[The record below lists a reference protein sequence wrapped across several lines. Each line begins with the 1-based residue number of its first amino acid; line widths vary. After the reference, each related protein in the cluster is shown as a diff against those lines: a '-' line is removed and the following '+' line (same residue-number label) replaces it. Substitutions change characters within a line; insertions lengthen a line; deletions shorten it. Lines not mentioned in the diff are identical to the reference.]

1 MYCVH
6 CGTQVG
12 TEAQFCAKCGAP
24 VAMTGNPFKDGMRHV
39 VRPLADRKIAGVCAG
54 FARAYGWD
62 VTVVRLV
69 ALLLV
74 FCGCGGGVL
83 AYVIAWIVI
92 PNETVGAT
100 APVPP
105 PAATPTA

>member
-1 MYCVH
+1 MYCSH

-12 TEAQFCAKCGAP
+12 AGAQFCSKCGAP
-24 VAMTGNPFKDGMRHV
+24 MAMTGNPFKDGMRHV

-54 FARAYGWD
+54 FAQAYGWD

-74 FCGCGGGVL
+74 FCGVGGGAL

-92 PNETVGAT
+92 PNEVAGTKT
-100 APVPP
+100 YPVTPP
-105 PAATPTA
+105 PTSEI